1 MAHLSGMG
9 RDYRRRAGI
18 IDRSRTKRTFENAD
32 MTLPHGTSWIG
43 KPLPRLEDARLLT
56 GRGRFTDDIALP
68 HQAYCAFVRSP
79 HAHARMVSVD
89 ASDARA
95 APGVLAVLTGA
106 DAAADGLGSLP
117 FFQLH
122 KRPDGS
128 PISAPP
134 RLPLTADVA
143 RFVGD
148 AVALVVAETP
158 AQARDAAERVA
169 VGWDALPAVVDLA
182 SAAAAEAPLVWPPA
196 GGNLAAWYAAGDD
209 AAVEKAL
216 AAAPHR
222 VKVRIVNN
230 RQVSNPLEPRAAIG
244 DYDPA
249 GDHYTIYCASQGAH
263 LVRKCIAEDV
273 LKVPL
278 ERLRV
283 VTPDVGGGF
292 GTKVFPYPE
301 YAAVAWAARKV
312 GRPVKWTSDRSE
324 AFVSDA
330 HGRDNVSEAELGL
343 DGDGNFTALRIRS
356 DANLGAY
363 ISYYGAAVPAM
374 SGARTPTGAYRIPLV
389 RHEVRMFFTHTV
401 PVDAYRGAGRPE
413 MGYLIERV
421 VEQAAIARG
430 LDPVELRR
438 RNLVRPDE
446 LPFTNPVGTVI
457 DSGDFAKVLA
467 AAVEEADWRGFA
479 ARKRAAEAR
488 GRLAG
493 RGVAFYIEPTGSG
506 NLTETV
512 HVTVDGDGGVWVYSG
527 TQAMGQGLWT
537 SYAQIIAERL
547 GVPPER
553 IALVQGDTEAIA
565 TGGGSGGSRSLLV
578 GGGAARTGAD
588 AWIEAARPLAAE
600 TLEAATGDIE
610 FRAGRF
616 RIAGT
621 DRSIG
626 PFELAERQ
634 PRREIRAAGTYT
646 ASAQTYPNGCQV
658 CEVEIDPET
667 GAVKVARH
675 VAVDD
680 VGTVINPLIA
690 DGQLQGGIA
699 QGIGQALLEQCVY
712 DTESGQLVTGS
723 FQDYALPR
731 ADDLP
736 FFVTLFDQSSPTRT
750 NVLGAKGVGEAG
762 PIGASPALVHAV
774 IDALRQFGVEH
785 IDMPVTRETVWRLAR
800 RTSG

>member
-1 MAHLSGMG
+1 
-9 RDYRRRAGI
+9 
-18 IDRSRTKRTFENAD
+18 
-32 MTLPHGTSWIG
+32 MTLPHERSWIG
-43 KPLPRLEDARLLT
+43 KPMPRLEDARLLT

-68 HQAYCAFVRSP
+68 GEAYCAFVRSP
-79 HAHARMVSVD
+79 HAHARIVAVD
-89 ASDARA
+89 TRDARA
-95 APGVLAVLTGA
+95 ASGVLAVLTGA
-106 DAAADGLGSLP
+106 DALADGLGPLP

-169 VGWDALPAVVDLA
+169 VDWAPLPAVVDLA
-182 SAAAAEAPLVWPPA
+182 AAQAADAPRVWPPA
-196 GGNLAAWYAAGDD
+196 GGNLAALYAFGDD
-209 AAVEKAL
+209 AAVERAL
-216 AAAPHR
+216 AASRHR
-222 VKVRIVNN
+222 VRLRIVNN

-244 DYDPA
+244 QYDA
-249 GDHYTIYCASQGAH
+249 ATGAYTIYCASQGTH
-263 LVRKCIAEDV
+263 LVRKAIAEEV
-273 LKVPL
+273 LKIPL

-312 GRPVKWTSDRSE
+312 GRPVKWTADRSE
-324 AFVSDA
+324 AFLSDA
-330 HGRDNVSEAELGL
+330 HGRDNLSEAELGL
-343 DGDGNFTALRIRS
+343 DADGNFTALRLRS

-363 ISYYGAAVPAM
+363 VSYYGAAVPAM
-374 SGARTPTGAYRIPLV
+374 SGARTPTGAYRIPRV
-389 RHEVRMFFTHTV
+389 RHEVRMYFTHTV

-413 MGYLIERV
+413 MGYLVERI
-421 VEQAAIARG
+421 VEHAAIACG
-430 LDPVELRR
+430 FDPVALRR
-438 RNLVRPDE
+438 RNLVRPEE
-446 LPFTNPVGTVI
+446 LPFTNPVGVTF
-457 DSGDFAKVLA
+457 DSGDFARVLDA
-467 AAVEEADWRGFA
+467 AAEAAAWGGFA
-479 ARKRAAEAR
+479 ERRRAAEAR
-488 GRLAG
+488 GLLTG
-493 RGVAFYIEPTGSG
+493 RGIAFYIEPTGSG
-506 NLTETV
+506 NLTEAV
-512 HVTVDGDGGVWVYSG
+512 EVRVTGDGAVRVYSG

-537 SYAQIIAERL
+537 SYAQIVAERL
-547 GVPPER
+547 GIAPDR
-553 IALVQGDTEAIA
+553 IELVQGDTATIA
-565 TGGGSGGSRSLLV
+565 AGGGSGGSRSLMV
-578 GGGAARTGAD
+578 GGGAARAGAD

-600 TLEAATGDIE
+600 ALEAAAADVEYRG
-610 FRAGRF
+610 GRF
-616 RIAGT
+616 AIAGT
-621 DRSIG
+621 DRAIG
-626 PFELAERQ
+626 AFELAARQ
-634 PRREIRAAGTYT
+634 PGREVRATGTYT
-646 ASAQTYPNGCQV
+646 AAAQTYPNGCQV

-667 GAVKVARH
+667 GALRVVRH

-690 DGQLQGGIA
+690 DGQLHGGIA
-699 QGIGQALLEQCVY
+699 QGLGQAMLEECVY

-723 FQDYALPR
+723 FQDYAMPR

-736 FFVTLFDQSSPTRT
+736 SFVTRFDQGSPTRT

-774 IDALRQFGVEH
+774 LDALRPHGVEH
-785 IDMPVTRETVWRLAR
+785 VDMPVTREKLWRLLQ

>member
-1 MAHLSGMG
+1 MA
-9 RDYRRRAGI
+9 
-18 IDRSRTKRTFENAD
+18 
-32 MTLPHGTSWIG
+32 LPHETNWIG
-43 KPLPRLEDARLLT
+43 KAMPRLEDARLLT

-68 HQAYCAFVRSP
+68 RQAACAFVRSP
-79 HAHARMVSVD
+79 HAHARILTMD
-89 ASDARA
+89 TIDARA
-95 APGVLAVLTGA
+95 VPGVLAVLTGT
-106 DAAADGLGSLP
+106 DALADGLGSLP

-122 KRPDGS
+122 KRPDGA
-128 PISAPP
+128 PIIAPP
-134 RLPLTADVA
+134 RMPLSAEVA

-158 AQARDAAERVA
+158 AQARDAAERVVVEWA
-169 VGWDALPAVVDLA
+169 PLPAVVDLA
-182 SAAAAEAPLVWPPA
+182 LAAAAAAPLVWPPA
-196 GGNLAAWYAAGDD
+196 GGNLAALYAAGDD
-209 AAVEKAL
+209 AEVERVL
-216 AAAPHR
+216 AASRHR

-244 DYDPA
+244 EYDPA
-249 GDHYTIYCASQGAH
+249 SDRYTIYCASQGAH
-263 LVRKCIAEDV
+263 LVRKCIAQDV
-273 LKVPL
+273 LRVPL
-278 ERLRV
+278 EKLRV

-324 AFVSDA
+324 AFLSDA
-330 HGRDNVSEAELGL
+330 HGRDNLSEAELGL
-343 DGDGNFTALRIRS
+343 DADGNFTALRIRS

-374 SGARTPTGAYRIPLV
+374 SGARMPTGAYRIPLL

-413 MGYLIERV
+413 MGYLIERA
-421 VEQAAIARG
+421 VEQAAIACG
-430 LDPVELRR
+430 FDPVALRR

-457 DSGDFAKVLA
+457 DSGNFASVLD
-467 AAVEEADWRGFA
+467 AAVAAADWRGFPS
-479 ARKRAAEAR
+479 RRRAAETQ

-493 RGVAFYIEPTGSG
+493 RGLAFYIEPTGSG

-512 HVTVDGDGGVWVYSG
+512 DVAVNGDGAVRVYSG

-537 SYAQIIAERL
+537 SYAQIVAERL

-553 IALVQGDTEAIA
+553 IELVQGDTQTIPG
-565 TGGGSGGSRSLLV
+565 GGGSGGSRSLLV
-578 GGGAARTGAD
+578 GGGAARVGAD
-588 AWIEAARPLAAE
+588 AWIEAARALAAE
-600 TLEAATGDIE
+600 ALEAAAADIE
-610 FRAGRF
+610 YRAGRF
-616 RIAGT
+616 AIAGT
-621 DRSIG
+621 DRAIG
-626 PFELAERQ
+626 PFELAARQ
-634 PRREIRAAGTYT
+634 RDREIRAAGTYT
-646 ASAQTYPNGCQV
+646 AGAQTYPNGCQV

-667 GAVKVARH
+667 GVVKVVRH
-675 VAVDD
+675 LAVDD

-690 DGQLQGGIA
+690 DGQLHGGIA
-699 QGIGQALLEQCVY
+699 QGIGQALLEECVY
-712 DTESGQLVTGS
+712 DAESGQLVTGS

-736 FFVTLFDQSSPTRT
+736 SFVTFFDQASPTRT

-774 IDALRQFGVEH
+774 MDALRRLDVGHV
-785 IDMPVTRETVWRLAR
+785 DMPLTREKVWRLVQ
-800 RTSG
+800 RTGT